1 LDIPE
6 AGRRARGPGI
16 ASLQVTYAFYY
27 CQPQTKKRKADL
39 LQKYPCDPGCQW
51 KRRSRFGPM
60 TSDKHPFSAL
70 MIHLPK
76 SLQVPE
82 SAPFGC
88 IAEGPLQQCEWVS
101 RLLIQTYR
109 GTFLIDNAI
118 VYVDHSAVANK
129 EMGISKILER
139 LKDFRHGNSKVN
151 NLVARDNRSN
161 AIPLPLEAS
170 SVADASHNLP
180 YLPERTSNPN
190 PMAPPTALLVPTTLE
205 TTNNATSQAAPRGRY
220 LAGFALYL
228 SSWQPRLRSWTRNL
242 PTYPPPTD
250 SNIYSFGRIGNHNVV
265 AACPPAGQMGTNQA
279 AVVASQMNAS
289 FPSLRF
295 GVLVGIGGG
304 VPNLD
309 ADIDIG
315 DVVISQPADH
325 YGGVVQ
331 YDFGKTGAGGRI
343 TRTGSLN
350 APPTILLNALAKL

>member
-1 LDIPE
+1 MVFADVALDIPE

-139 LKDFRHGNSKVN
+139 LKDFRHGNNKVN

-205 TTNNATSQAAPRGRY
+205 TTSSTALSIIPLSQ
-220 LAGFALYL
+220 
-228 SSWQPRLRSWTRNL
+228 
-242 PTYPPPTD
+242 
-250 SNIYSFGRIGNHNVV
+250 IM
-265 AACPPAGQMGTNQA
+265 PPAK
-279 AVVASQMNAS
+279 
-289 FPSLRF
+289 RHRE
-295 GVLVGIGGG
+295 
-304 VPNLD
+304 
-309 ADIDIG
+309 ADT
-315 DVVISQPADH
+315 SEKEP
-325 YGGVVQ
+325 
-331 YDFGKTGAGGRI
+331 RI
-343 TRTGSLN
+343 TPEDFTVGWICALPIELAAAAEIMDEEFADLPSPRPTLISTPSAASETITSWLLARQPVRWARTKQ
-350 APPTILLNALAKL
+350 LLWPAK